1 MRDTETPDAKG
12 ITNQDELLQHAK
24 ELFKTEL
31 KHACIVPYPFSNKN
45 KCMHRKCE
53 RQAIERIFFTSDDT
67 VHQADVCTEHGVLF
81 KQGNKVIFPFKLG
94 YTPCK
99 TQ

>member
-1 MRDTETPDAKG
+1 MRQQETPDATG
-12 ITNQDELLQHAK
+12 ITREAPLLQHAK

-31 KHACIVPYPFSNKN
+31 KHACGVPYPFSDKN

-53 RQAIERIFFTSDDT
+53 RQAIERIFFINEDT
-67 VHQADVCTEHGVLF
+67 VHEADVCIKQGVEF
-81 KQGNKVIFPFKLG
+81 TQGNKVIFPFKLG

-99 TQ
+99 TP